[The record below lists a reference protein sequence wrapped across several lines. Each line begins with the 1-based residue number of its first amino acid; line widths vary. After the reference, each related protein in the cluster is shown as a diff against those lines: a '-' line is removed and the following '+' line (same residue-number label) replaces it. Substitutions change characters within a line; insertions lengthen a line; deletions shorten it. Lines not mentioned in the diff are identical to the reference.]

1 MQTYKMPTNIEVHTG
16 WQGIV
21 TLDVSKEDRFAIEAI
36 EAFGFKT
43 EDLGYCIRI
52 PVISAKQAREFVS
65 YCE

>member
-1 MQTYKMPTNIEVHTG
+1 MTSIKIHST
-16 WQGIV
+16 WQGNI

-36 EAFGFKT
+36 ATFGFKT

-52 PVISAKQAREFVS
+52 PVISPKQARAYVE